1 VQADLVMFRKDSFM
15 KVLNA
20 SLEWETFEQYCL
32 WQLVEA
38 HELTIDYIL
47 PLLTRI
53 QSREHAEAVSCV
65 MLMLKRE
72 EPCMELVKPLL
83 QRTAEQPQDL
93 FVATVLKY
101 WSTEYEEQTAQL
113 IANLINRTSLTPN
126 KRRRN
131 SPRTNLPTTE
141 QILSHLDQM
150 RAVLRTAS
158 FWAIDEVQTA
168 LSVAQS
174 GSNEAQRKRFAD
186 LFALI
191 EVEEEAR
198 TRRGR
203 KAAAR
208 GRTATAKS
216 IQKTETESEDS
227 TEDEEVI
234 KKPAKRRKRNNQL
247 NSDSD

>member
-1 VQADLVMFRKDSFM
+1 
-15 KVLNA
+15 
-20 SLEWETFEQYCL
+20 
-32 WQLVEA
+32 
-38 HELTIDYIL
+38 
-47 PLLTRI
+47 
-53 QSREHAEAVSCV
+53 
-65 MLMLKRE
+65 
-72 EPCMELVKPLL
+72 MELVKPLQ